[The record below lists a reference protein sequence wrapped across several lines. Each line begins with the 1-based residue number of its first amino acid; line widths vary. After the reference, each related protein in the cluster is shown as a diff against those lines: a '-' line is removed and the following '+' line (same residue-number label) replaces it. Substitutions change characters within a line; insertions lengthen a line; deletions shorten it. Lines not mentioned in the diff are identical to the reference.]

1 MRFVLIILLAFLI
14 QGFLSGLLG
23 DTIAAPDLIYLA
35 MLLLISS
42 VSPLVGL
49 PLAFLVGITQ
59 DLLSSGYP
67 GLHAVGL
74 VCAAYA
80 FYRLTRV
87 VHWDEFAGQIIILT
101 GSFVAKWLG
110 MLLIGLWLRMFE
122 LNPLTLWP
130 VILSEFVL
138 TAIIAPFVISLYHG
152 IFGVTR
158 NE

>member
-1 MRFVLIILLAFLI
+1 MRFVPIILLAFLA
-14 QGFLSGLLG
+14 QSFLSGLLG
-23 DTIAAPDLIYLA
+23 DAIAAPDLIYLA
-35 MLLLISS
+35 TLLLISS
-42 VSPLVGL
+42 VSPLLGL
-49 PLAFLVGITQ
+49 PSAFLIGIGQ

-74 VCAAYA
+74 VCAAYVY
-80 FYRLTRV
+80 YRLARV
-87 VHWDEFAGQIIILT
+87 VHWDELAGQIIILS

-130 VILSEFVL
+130 VILSEFAF

>member
-1 MRFVLIILLAFLI
+1 MRFVLVILLAFLA

-23 DTIAAPDLIYLA
+23 DALAPPDLIYLGA
-35 MLLLISS
+35 LLLISS
-42 VSPLVGL
+42 VHPLVGL
-49 PLAFLVGITQ
+49 PLAFALGILQ
-59 DLLSSGYP
+59 DLLSTGYP

-74 VCAAYA
+74 LCAAYV

-87 VHWDEFAGQIIILT
+87 VHWDELAGQLIILG

-110 MLLIGLWLRMFE
+110 MLLIGLWLRTFE

-130 VILSEFVL
+130 VILSEFLLTVL
-138 TAIIAPFVISLYHG
+138 LAPFIISLYHG